1 MISRNKLINKFT
13 ENIVQLFEL
22 RKIFKDEYK
31 IFKKFKLDNKE
42 KNKL

>member
-31 IFKKFKLDNKE
+31 IFKKFKRKQ
-42 KNKL
+42 KK

>member
-22 RKIFKDEYK
+22 RKILNDEYK
-31 IFKKFKLDNKE
+31 IFKKFKQKQ
-42 KNKL
+42 KK